1 MVCSYL
7 TINSWFEVLSGGEG
21 LAGYISGSVS
31 VEDLYCDNPMVVV
44 VQECHPHLLFQ
55 ALCVESPVV

>member
-1 MVCSYL
+1 M
-7 TINSWFEVLSGGEG
+7 NSWFEVLSGGEG